1 MRAGDLLATADG
13 GAARVRCVVATE
25 CEGGKALLV
34 ALPGGGPT
42 LTPWHPVRDAATGG
56 GRWRF
61 PLMLG
66 TQAVRACP
74 YVINLVLDRCHE
86 VMVDGVACVTLGHG
100 LKGDVVEHAYW
111 GTAAVV
117 ADLSRFPGWR
127 QGFVLLRP
135 KELSGAAAPAAE
147 GATNAAAVEVEA

>member
-1 MRAGDLLATADG
+1 MRGETFSRPPT
-13 GAARVRCVVATE
+13 AARRAACVVATE

-34 ALPGGGPT
+34 ALPGGGPQ
-42 LTPWHPVRDAATGG
+42 LTPWHPVRDAAAG

-66 TQAVRACP
+66 KQAVRACP

-86 VMVDGVACVTLGHG
+86 VIVDGVACVTLGHG

-117 ADLSRFPGWR
+117 ADLSRFPGWER
-127 QGFVLLRP
+127 GFVLLRP
-135 KELSGAAAPAAE
+135 KELSGASAPAAE
-147 GATNAAAVEVEA
+147 GATHAAAVEVEA